1 MKKKFIVF
9 LGLFAALI
17 YFVNGALAPL
27 DYGINRSDFEHSAR
41 DELDPSAVV
50 KLTADSAENERPP
63 NIIVILADD
72 LGWGDIE
79 LQGSKAIQTPNI
91 NALAE
96 QGVRLTNFYA
106 SSPICSPSRAALLTG
121 RYPLRSGFAS
131 ILAAT
136 NDTLIRKMVFKAGV
150 AFSKLGMTDMLGGE
164 SITKGLPPSEITIPE
179 ALAIRGYK
187 SLQVGKW
194 HLGDFTAMPEYHPQ
208 AQGFDHSFGYNLS
221 NDDWPV
227 ALWRDQQELVEDIGV
242 DQSTHTREFT
252 EEAVKYIKEWK
263 DTPFFIYLA
272 HKDPHQPFYPSKE
285 FAGKSN
291 AGPFGDAVSEFDWS
305 VGEIMKTLQEQGIA
319 DNTLVIMTSD
329 NGPWYEGSAGGLR
342 GRKGQSYEGGF
353 RVPFVAAWPGKIA
366 GNSVIEEPAMNID
379 LLPTLLSIAG
389 LNPPQDRI
397 IDGINIL
404 PLMQGDEDSKELAGQ
419 RPFYFFHE
427 YTVEAMRQGK
437 WKYIN
442 DTNHYVWPVP
452 MDKTNN
458 QTGKILSS
466 RDYYPPDGSD
476 PVPTM
481 GTWPLLYDMQLDPG
495 ESYNVTQHQPQVTAR
510 LAQSLSAWQK
520 QFLEDPRGWDK

>member
-1 MKKKFIVF
+1 
-9 LGLFAALI
+9 
-17 YFVNGALAPL
+17 
-27 DYGINRSDFEHSAR
+27 
-41 DELDPSAVV
+41 
-50 KLTADSAENERPP
+50 
-63 NIIVILADD
+63 
-72 LGWGDIE
+72 
-79 LQGSKAIQTPNI
+79 
-91 NALAE
+91 
-96 QGVRLTNFYA
+96 
-106 SSPICSPSRAALLTG
+106 
-121 RYPLRSGFAS
+121 
-131 ILAAT
+131 
-136 NDTLIRKMVFKAGV
+136 
-150 AFSKLGMTDMLGGE
+150 
-164 SITKGLPPSEITIPE
+164 
-179 ALAIRGYK
+179 
-187 SLQVGKW
+187 
-194 HLGDFTAMPEYHPQ
+194 
-208 AQGFDHSFGYNLS
+208 
-221 NDDWPV
+221 
-227 ALWRDQQELVEDIGV
+227 
-242 DQSTHTREFT
+242 
-252 EEAVKYIKEWK
+252 
-263 DTPFFIYLA
+263 
-272 HKDPHQPFYPSKE
+272 
-285 FAGKSN
+285 
-291 AGPFGDAVSEFDWS
+291 
-305 VGEIMKTLQEQGIA
+305 MKTLQEQGIA

-353 RVPFVAAWPGKIA
+353 RVPFVAAWPAKIA
-366 GNSVIEEPAMNID
+366 ANSVIEEPAMNID
-379 LLPTLLSIAG
+379 LLPTLLSVAG

-404 PLMQGDEDSKELAGQ
+404 PLMQGDEDSKQLAGQ

-458 QTGKILSS
+458 LTGEILSS